1 MINADMTNVTLK
13 QFTIIPSLSV
23 FDSAFRLAPFYQRY
37 RVKSLSARVIPL
49 DNVNQFNN
57 GINVQFNL
65 PYAYGVVLKNF
76 DRIPAVD

>member
-1 MINADMTNVTLK
+1 MTTTTLR

-37 RVKSLSARVIPL
+37 RVKSLTARVMPL

-57 GINVQFNL
+57 GINVQFHL
-65 PYAYGVVLKNF
+65 PYVYGVVLRNF
-76 DRIPAVD
+76 DRVPAVD

>member
-1 MINADMTNVTLK
+1 MTTVTIR

-37 RVKSLSARVIPL
+37 RVKRLTARVMPL

-57 GINVQFNL
+57 GLNVQFHL
-65 PYAYGVVLKNF
+65 PYAYGVVLRNF
-76 DRIPAVD
+76 DRVPAVD

>member
-1 MINADMTNVTLK
+1 MTTVTLR

-37 RVKSLSARVIPL
+37 RVKSLTARVIPL

-57 GINVQFNL
+57 GINVQFHV
-65 PYAYGVVLKNF
+65 PYAYGVILRNYDKV
-76 DRIPAVD
+76 PAAD

>member
-1 MINADMTNVTLK
+1 MTTVSLK

-23 FDSAFRLAPFYQRY
+23 FDSAFKLADFYQRY

-49 DNVNQFNN
+49 DNVNQFNA
-57 GINVQFNL
+57 GTINAQFHL
-65 PYAYGVVLKNF
+65 PYAYGVILKNF

>member
-1 MINADMTNVTLK
+1 MTTVTLR

-37 RVKSLSARVIPL
+37 RVKSLTARVIPL

-57 GINVQFNL
+57 GINVQFHV
-65 PYAYGVVLKNF
+65 PYAYGVILRNYDKV
-76 DRIPAVD
+76 PAVD